1 MVTLLSLASLAAV
14 HYFTFEHPY
23 LLADNRHY
31 PFYVWKN
38 IFKYV
43 SLVVVWVVVMC
54 SYVCAC
60 EECVLCG
67 IAITTFFVYY
77 ECCGL
82 NSPELLGRSN
92 MLSVC

>member
-31 PFYVWKN
+31 PVYVWKN

-43 SLVVVWVVVMC
+43 SLLVVWVVVMC

>member
-1 MVTLLSLASLAAV
+1 
-14 HYFTFEHPY
+14 
-23 LLADNRHY
+23 
-31 PFYVWKN
+31 
-38 IFKYV
+38 
-43 SLVVVWVVVMC
+43 MC

-77 ECCGL
+77 ECSGL

-92 MLSVC
+92 MLSGH

>member
-43 SLVVVWVVVMC
+43 SLLVVWVVVMC

-67 IAITTFFVYY
+67 IAITTFFVCY

-82 NSPELLGRSN
+82 NSPE
-92 MLSVC
+92 

>member
-43 SLVVVWVVVMC
+43 CGVGGGSAYIRTFKYVASVVV
-54 SYVCAC
+54 
-60 EECVLCG
+60 
-67 IAITTFFVYY
+67 
-77 ECCGL
+77 
-82 NSPELLGRSN
+82 
-92 MLSVC
+92 